1 MTIQMEW
8 VTLNL
13 ATLRLPV
20 LHAKMKRSELH
31 THLHDYDLLPLGNN
45 PNFFFLTHVFA
56 TMVILFCAYCILRL
70 LYPDTPEMLDSVT

>member
-1 MTIQMEW
+1 MGW
-8 VTLNL
+8 VILNL

-20 LHAKMKRSELH
+20 LHAKMERSELQ

-56 TMVILFCAYCILRL
+56 TVVILFRAYCILRVL
-70 LYPDTPEMLDSVT
+70 HPDTPEVLDSVT